1 MGKKRQPSRTV
12 EYLDELKRR
21 YGISSDYKLAK
32 LIGITYQAVSQYRNK
47 GTTLRDDVALKV
59 AELLELPPGKV
70 LADMQAERAKDAR
83 VRDAW
88 RQIAARMA
96 DAAAWAGVVIL
107 AGVFGVVFGLL
118 PSKAEAGQSVAPSP
132 APAAE
137 RTVCIM

>member
-21 YGISSDYKLAK
+21 YSIPTDYQLARFLGISHQA
-32 LIGITYQAVSQYRNK
+32 ITQYRNK
-47 GTTLRDDVALKV
+47 GTTLRDDVALRV

-107 AGVFGVVFGLL
+107 ATVFGVVFGLM
-118 PSKAEAGQSVAPSP
+118 PSKVDAGQDVAASP

-137 RTVCIM
+137 RTVWIM

>member
-21 YGISSDYKLAK
+21 YGLPSDYKLAS
-32 LIGITYQAVSQYRNK
+32 LLGISTAAVAQYRTK
-47 GTTLRDDVALKV
+47 GNTFKDEVALRV

-96 DAAAWAGVVIL
+96 DAAAWAGVAIL
-107 AGVFGVVFGLL
+107 ATVLGVGFGLM
-118 PSKAEAGQSVAPSP
+118 PSKVEAGQDVAASP

-137 RTVCIM
+137 RTVWIM